1 MCYNKKKNAQKE
13 VLNMKKVVFHIDEM
27 KNWSLTL
34 GNVKNLI
41 TFYEHHDEVF
51 QIVVVVANGEAVKGY
66 GKEDTQENI
75 AKEILALFAKGISF
89 HACQNALRAQQLE
102 AVDLLEH
109 IVIVEAGVADIVALQ
124 EKGFTYIKP

>member
-51 QIVVVVANGEAVKGY
+51 QIVVVANGEAVKGY

-75 AKEILALFAKGISF
+75 AKEILA
-89 HACQNALRAQQLE
+89 
-102 AVDLLEH
+102 
-109 IVIVEAGVADIVALQ
+109 
-124 EKGFTYIKP
+124 

>member
-51 QIVVVVANGEAVKGY
+51 QIVVVANGEAVKGY

-89 HACQNALRAQQLE
+89 HALRAQQLE

>member
-51 QIVVVVANGEAVKGY
+51 QIVVVANGEAVKGY

-75 AKEILALFAKGISF
+75 AKETLLYLLREYLFTHVKMRCVHSS
-89 HACQNALRAQQLE
+89 
-102 AVDLLEH
+102 
-109 IVIVEAGVADIVALQ
+109 
-124 EKGFTYIKP
+124 

>member
-1 MCYNKKKNAQKE
+1 M
-13 VLNMKKVVFHIDEM
+13 
-27 KNWSLTL
+27 
-34 GNVKNLI
+34 
-41 TFYEHHDEVF
+41 
-51 QIVVVVANGEAVKGY
+51 
-66 GKEDTQENI
+66 
-75 AKEILALFAKGISF
+75 GISF

>member
-51 QIVVVVANGEAVKGY
+51 QIVVVANGEAVKGY

-124 EKGFTYIKP
+124 EKGFTYIKS